1 MSRLTLLVAAV
12 VGACLVLAGTAYADE
27 NETPT
32 PAAETPVV
40 VETPVAPP
48 PVETAIAPVDE
59 TPAPVDETPV
69 PVDETPSTGG
79 AAQYEVTVGFNTS
92 VTQDDYDEVG
102 AVLRAHGDELEYV
115 IMESW
120 PPVGRALL
128 ATDVADFCQTV
139 EAELEAKS
147 YIDRVSCG
155 PVEPEPEPPA
165 APDGDDVVIAPAPGE
180 PDIAPGTEELV
191 IAPPT
196 AGAGS
201 AAGSSWS
208 WWPLAVAGA
217 AAAGTAGAL
226 LAYAGRRA
234 KP

>member
-40 VETPVAPP
+40 ETPVAPP
-48 PVETAIAPVDE
+48 PVQTAI
-59 TPAPVDETPV
+59 